1 MAEAAGDWDL
11 PPHKWSV
18 NRDNNIPEHSPPRHE
33 ASHPSLCQQLL
44 ATFMPTRNIPNL
56 QKETDQAV
64 VTGHRKLVGSFQI
77 SWTISVRWSG
87 ATLTDVPPL
96 SHPTLGLWGGIHS
109 NSRCLWN
116 GNLGHENFENYSQSH
131 LVPALALTDL
141 SQSAGEDSVVSL
153 KTRQLMVDVINVSS
167 SDDGTCIH
175 ISQSL
180 NSWQWPLTLVI
191 CTALTSG

>member
-116 GNLGHENFENYSQSH
+116 GNLGHVNSQNYSQSCGPSTNRFVPY
-131 LVPALALTDL
+131 LVPTLTAGAGPDVNTRIIRWLQAPAGLAVRVLRVWTVTAVTCDIGNVPGHT
-141 SQSAGEDSVVSL
+141 AG
-153 KTRQLMVDVINVSS
+153 
-167 SDDGTCIH
+167 
-175 ISQSL
+175 
-180 NSWQWPLTLVI
+180 
-191 CTALTSG
+191 